1 MEHHKL
7 NPETAE
13 LIINTLRNNPGVDFT
28 LSQLSDETVLPAD
41 ELAAY
46 CEDLTRRMIIEQ
58 ETTPDGHVV
67 YRFPDAFQRGTMA
80 PS

>member
-1 MEHHKL
+1 MEQHKL
-7 NPETAE
+7 DSETAE

-28 LSQLSDETVLPAD
+28 LSQLADETALPAD

-46 CEDLTRRMIIEQ
+46 CEDLTRRTIIEQ